1 MVDDS
6 AVMRSILQAILGE
19 QEDFVLAG
27 KLSTA
32 AEALAFLET
41 ERVDIILLD
50 HEMPGMK
57 GLEALPAIVAAAPGA
72 RVVMLSSFC
81 DQGSAI
87 AVSALSQGASEAIP
101 KPSGGEGLVPFS
113 ASLVRRLRRLTA
125 ERRHRPERGAR
136 FIHRAFPAG
145 ARPACLGIGA
155 STGGIHA
162 LQDFFV
168 GLGGGIGLPILV
180 TQHLP
185 EAFIPHYRVQVGR
198 MSGLPTLIAQAGMP
212 LRPDHVYIAPGDHS
226 LGCERDGAGAVRLAL
241 VPGRDPVTQARPSV
255 NVMFAALAQAYGAGA
270 MAAVLTGM
278 GRDGTAGAARIVDA
292 GGAVIAQDPESSV
305 VWGMPGS
312 VTRAGL
318 ACATLRPQ
326 AMAPFVREHLEPDV

>member
-1 MVDDS
+1 MV
-6 AVMRSILQAILGE
+6 MQMILQAILGDR
-19 QEDFVLAG
+19 EDFLLAG

-81 DQGSAI
+81 DRGSEI

-101 KPSGGEGLVPFS
+101 KPSGGQGLGSFS
-113 ASLVRRLRRLTA
+113 ASLVWRLRRLAA
-125 ERRHRPERGAR
+125 ERHHQPERGAS
-136 FIHRAFPAG
+136 FICRAFPAG

-162 LQDFFV
+162 LQDFFA
-168 GLGGGIGLPILV
+168 GLGGGIGVPILI

-185 EAFIPHYRVQVGR
+185 EAFIPHYRAQVGR
-198 MSGLPTLIAQAGMP
+198 MSGLPAMIAEPGMM

-226 LGCERDGAGAVRLAL
+226 LGCERDGTGAVRLTL

-255 NVMFAALAQAYGAGA
+255 NVMFASLARTFGAGA

-278 GRDGTAGAARIVDA
+278 GRDGTAGASRIVDA

-318 ACATLRPQ
+318 ACATMRPQ
-326 AMAPFVREHLEPDV
+326 AMASYLLARMEPGAL